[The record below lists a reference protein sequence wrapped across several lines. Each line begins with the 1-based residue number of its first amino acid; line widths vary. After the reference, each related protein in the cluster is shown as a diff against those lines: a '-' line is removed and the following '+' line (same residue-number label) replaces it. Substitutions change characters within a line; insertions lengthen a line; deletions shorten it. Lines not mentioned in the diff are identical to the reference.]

1 MKFIYGM
8 TQHIVKINSIKHIT
22 HDVLQIVTE
31 KPQKHTFTP
40 GQATEISINKRGWKD
55 EKRPF
60 TFTCLPDSDY
70 LEFTIKTYPSH
81 KGVTN
86 EFLQLK
92 KNDML
97 ILHDVFGA
105 ITYKSEGVFVAG
117 GAGVTP
123 FICIFSYLQSKNDT
137 GNNKLIFANKTKDD
151 IILADEFQKLLG
163 RNFINILSDEKED
176 GYAYGQITE
185 GFLKAHISD
194 LTKNVYICG
203 PPPMMDAIEKQLANL
218 KIDEKLIIKEVF

>member
-1 MKFIYGM
+1 MKVIYAM
-8 TQHIVKINSIKHIT
+8 TQKIVKINSIKHIT

-40 GQATEISINKRGWKD
+40 GQATEISINKSGWKD

-70 LEFTIKTYPSH
+70 IEFTIKTYPSH

-86 EFLQLK
+86 ELLHLK

-97 ILHDVFGA
+97 ILHNVFGA
-105 ITYKSEGVFVAG
+105 ITYKGEGVFIAG

-123 FICIFSYLQSKNDT
+123 FICIFRYLQSKNET
-137 GNNKLIFANKTKDD
+137 GNNKLIFANKTKGD
-151 IILADEFQKLLG
+151 IILANEFKKLLG
-163 RNFINILSDEKED
+163 KNFINILSDEKAD
-176 GYAYGQITE
+176 GYAHGQITE
-185 GFLKAHISD
+185 GFLKTHISD
-194 LTKNVYICG
+194 STKNVYICG